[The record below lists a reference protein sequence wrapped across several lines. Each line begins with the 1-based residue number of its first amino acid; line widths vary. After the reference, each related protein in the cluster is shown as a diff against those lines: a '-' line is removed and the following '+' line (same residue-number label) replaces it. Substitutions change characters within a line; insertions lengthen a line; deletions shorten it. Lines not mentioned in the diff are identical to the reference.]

1 VCGDPQE
8 LEVVMAKV
16 VFGMTMS
23 LDGFISDANGSGAL
37 LSPNLGELN
46 QTDIMQEA
54 IRKTGAVV
62 MGRKTFEMAS
72 DPDLYADTYEFQV
85 PIFVITTHAPERK
98 PKENDGL
105 RFTFV
110 DTVEAAVQQA
120 KQAAG
125 EFDVVVVGGPNV
137 GQQLLKADLVDELQI
152 GIIPVLLG
160 RGRQLFEHLESMQ
173 IRLNKTKLVETGQR
187 TDIYFT
193 VLK

>member
-1 VCGDPQE
+1 
-8 LEVVMAKV
+8 MAKV
-16 VFGMTMS
+16 VFVMTMS
-23 LDGFISDANGSGAL
+23 LDGFVNDANGSGAL

-46 QTDIMQEA
+46 QTDMMQEA

-85 PIFVITTHAPERK
+85 PIFVITTHPPERK
-98 PKENDGL
+98 PKENDRL

-110 DTVEAAVQQA
+110 TTVEAAVQQA

-125 EFDVVVVGGPNV
+125 ELDVVVVGGPNV
-137 GQQLLKADLVDELQI
+137 GQQLLKAGLVDELQI
-152 GIIPVLLG
+152 GIIPVLLSG
-160 RGRQLFEHLESMQ
+160 GRQLFEHLEGMQ
-173 IRLNKTKLVETGQR
+173 IILNKTRLVETGQR